1 MGEICLEFGYDFRKE
16 IQINEDNF
24 FEQIVI
30 KDDEKDLEKRPPI
43 ITIMG
48 HVDHGKTTL
57 LDTIRKTN
65 VASNEAGGITQ
76 NIGAYQVN
84 WKNNVI
90 TFFDTPGHEAFSSMR
105 ARGADLTDIVILVVA
120 ADDGLK
126 PQTEEAIDH
135 AKYAKVPII
144 VFINKMDKPNPNV
157 EKVLSQLADK
167 GVMCEEW
174 GGNSIVVKGSALNN
188 QGIDELLEAIILTS
202 EMMDLKANKK
212 RLANGVTIEAFVDK
226 GLGPVANILVQS
238 GTLQVGDYI
247 LVGECWGKIRKMLD
261 SHNRDNYITLINIY
275 KIVEDQ
281 DNILKTIKKLI
292 DIDPNNEYNHLML
305 FEYYD
310 SINDY
315 DNAINAINKVIE
327 VSPEEYNYLK
337 LASYYEKIGRIDDA
351 IATVNKLIELGIAV
365 NDGVNYFMIG
375 NYYKKKGDNETA
387 KINFNKAMELDP
399 SYKDYLENHNLDEKD
414 EDELII

>member
-1 MGEICLEFGYDFRKE
+1 MKKNGNNKNNKKDNRKSFDLKSQFKKVETGIQDGVFVYVEPLSISEFASKLNKPSSEIIKYLFLKGVACNLNTILTEEQMGEICLELGYDFRKE

-188 QGIDELLEAIILTS
+188 QGIDELLEAIILCHYG
-202 EMMDLKANKK
+202 NCKK
-212 RLANGVTIEAFVDK
+212 RFAFC
-226 GLGPVANILVQS
+226 ILF
-238 GTLQVGDYI
+238 
-247 LVGECWGKIRKMLD
+247 
-261 SHNRDNYITLINIY
+261 
-275 KIVEDQ
+275 
-281 DNILKTIKKLI
+281 
-292 DIDPNNEYNHLML
+292 
-305 FEYYD
+305 FE
-310 SINDY
+310 
-315 DNAINAINKVIE
+315 
-327 VSPEEYNYLK
+327 
-337 LASYYEKIGRIDDA
+337 
-351 IATVNKLIELGIAV
+351 
-365 NDGVNYFMIG
+365 
-375 NYYKKKGDNETA
+375 
-387 KINFNKAMELDP
+387 
-399 SYKDYLENHNLDEKD
+399 H
-414 EDELII
+414 